1 MRSFEL
7 QFFRKEAVF
16 TDKITVGKFIAEQ
29 RKLRSLT
36 QKQFADKLGV
46 TDKAVSRW
54 ETGKGYPDIETL
66 VEIANVFNV
75 SVNDI
80 LSGKIN
86 MPEEKESEAD
96 KNIIAVLY
104 ETQKEKLKGLKR
116 LIITAVAF
124 SFIIC
129 VIFPS
134 LYLILIPEICY
145 GNRVDYNGKHYN
157 FIVEEYL
164 PSGFVLYDSE
174 AGYTGSVIGR
184 DGVDL
189 IRKTSSERTVYNSE
203 ILGRNSIYAL
213 FDEEDV
219 PSATQAVE
227 YGAKAMYYFGSE
239 NKIPLTDDTKKLIEY
254 LNKIKQTAPIS
265 ISAEEYGKYDSI
277 YIRLDC
283 PVFDGYYLVGDLIY
297 KGDTSYFIP
306 LEDSGKC
313 YKVSLDELT

>member
-1 MRSFEL
+1 
-7 QFFRKEAVF
+7 
-16 TDKITVGKFIAEQ
+16 
-29 RKLRSLT
+29 
-36 QKQFADKLGV
+36 
-46 TDKAVSRW
+46 
-54 ETGKGYPDIETL
+54 
-66 VEIANVFNV
+66 
-75 SVNDI
+75 
-80 LSGKIN
+80 

-116 LIITAVAF
+116 LIVTAVIF

-129 VIFPS
+129 IIFPS
-134 LYLILIPEICY
+134 LYLMLIPEICY
-145 GNRVDYNGKHYN
+145 GNRVYYNGKHYN

-184 DGVDL
+184 HGIDL

-213 FDEEDV
+213 FDEKDV
-219 PSATQAVE
+219 PSAAQAVE
-227 YGAKAMYYFGSE
+227 YGAKVMYYFCSE
-239 NKIPLTDDTKKLIEY
+239 NKIALTVDTEKVMEY

-265 ISAEEYGKYDSI
+265 ISAEEYSKYDSV

-313 YKVSLDELT
+313 YKVSLEELM